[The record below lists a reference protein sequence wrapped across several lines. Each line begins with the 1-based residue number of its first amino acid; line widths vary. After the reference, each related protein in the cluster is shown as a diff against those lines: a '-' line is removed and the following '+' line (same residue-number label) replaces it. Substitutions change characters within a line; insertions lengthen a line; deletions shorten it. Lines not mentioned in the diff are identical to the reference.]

1 MRTPPRRA
9 DPGDSAQPPFQTQAA
24 SAPACRLRHPRDN
37 GGVPD
42 DVLSLP
48 AERLTAHQPPA
59 LLVERVVSLAEGG
72 GRVRL
77 KAHQGLD
84 AFQLLE
90 ACAQAVAVLM
100 GARMRRDGIGRAAS
114 GMLVGAKAFTTTR
127 AALAGEAVEVDAR
140 VAVELGPLQLHA
152 VSARSVDMDV
162 EIASGEL
169 KVAATGG
176 A

>member
-1 MRTPPRRA
+1 MA
-9 DPGDSAQPPFQTQAA
+9 DDITT
-24 SAPACRLRHPRDN
+24 
-37 GGVPD
+37 
-42 DVLSLP
+42 LP
-48 AERLTAHQPPA
+48 AEALTAHQPPA
-59 LLVERVVSLAEGG
+59 LLVERVVALAEGG

-77 KAHQGLD
+77 KPHQGLD

-100 GARMRRDGIGRAAS
+100 GARMRRDGIGRSAS
-114 GMLVGAKAFTTTR
+114 GMLVGAKAFAAAR
-127 AALAGEAVEVDAR
+127 GALAGEAIEVEAR
-140 VAVELGPLQLHA
+140 VAVELGPLQLHT
-152 VSARSVDMDV
+152 VRARSVDMDV